1 MTTKNVFIWIKPD
14 GKSYSKATIAVP
26 GLGDVEIENALTDEL
41 RERIMAESLTALRV
55 KLGHVIVAKIA
66 TPPVQSDQHADTDPH
81 EKDAIRCGERPFERN
96 AERRPVDEV
105 L

>member
-55 KLGHVIVAKIA
+55 KLGHVVVAKIA
-66 TPPVQSDQHADTDPH
+66 PPPVQSVQDAATDPH
-81 EKDAIRCGERPFERN
+81 EKDESRAGVDPFELRGPTN
-96 AERRPVDEV
+96 H
-105 L
+105 